1 MIAPTIDRRCG
12 RRLSV
17 PRRGR
22 LLSALAAVI
31 AVLVVVAPFLLGT
44 PARAAAGDSIDSYAL
59 DYVVHDNGTVAVTE
73 RLVYRFGSSSGRH
86 GIQRQLVTRE
96 PEKNDTAH
104 DIAYTYSDIRVSS
117 PDAPA
122 QFSTSTVSSPS
133 DPRREDLLIRVGDPN
148 QAVTSATATYQLSYT
163 ITGGMRSQQGYD
175 EFYWDAVGT
184 GWTNTTLNDVTVSI
198 TVPGGAT
205 DRACYAGGSQS
216 NTPCDSL
223 SLDSGVVHAGQHTLA
238 PGQGMTVSAQIRSG
252 LVSDNKPH
260 LVPSATVQ
268 QRRVAATVG
277 GATVLVTALS
287 ALVGARVVRSRRD
300 LRFLDLPPGVLPP
313 SGVEGRIGASP
324 RDLKVPVA
332 FAPPAI
338 TVAEAGYLLDGRLE
352 TRETAATL
360 IDLAVRGALTVSGDD
375 RLGYR
380 ITLVDPRRAGA
391 PHETVLLQSLFG
403 GQGPGATVD
412 LGAPGGM
419 TAAHDRMVA
428 DVRREVAGRGWF
440 AHLPGVR
447 GGGVH
452 VSGFGRG
459 WLILAV
465 VGAFVGSAGGVG
477 RLLFLLPV
485 LPVVIAA
492 MVVRNRLRR
501 GQRTPQ
507 GRAVTDQVEGFREYL
522 ATAEADQIRFE
533 EGEDIFSR
541 YLPWAI
547 SFDLAY
553 RWARICQD
561 MVAAGRLPEVHPVWY
576 VGQFYLPNFSWIG
589 FSDAVASTVAPLPPV
604 SSGDTGF
611 GSGGSAFG
619 GGGGFVG
626 GGGGGGGGGSW

>member
-1 MIAPTIDRRCG
+1 MTAPRTG
-12 RRLSV
+12 LPAAPRRLPAV
-17 PRRGR
+17 
-22 LLSALAAVI
+22 LATVV

-44 PARAAAGDSIDSYAL
+44 PARAASGDSIDSYAL
-59 DYVVHDNGTVAVTE
+59 DYVVNDNGTVSVTE
-73 RLVYRFGSSSGRH
+73 RLVYRFGDSSGRH

-96 PEKNDTAH
+96 PEQNDSAH
-104 DIAYTYSDIRVSS
+104 DIAYTYSDIRVTS

-122 QFSTSTVSSPS
+122 QFSTSTVTG
-133 DPRREDLLIRVGDPN
+133 DAGRREDLVIRVGDPN
-148 QAVTSATATYQLSYT
+148 RTVTSATATYQLTYT
-163 ITGGMRSQQGYD
+163 ITGGMRSRQNYD

-184 GWTNTTLNDVTVSI
+184 GWTNTVLRDVTVSI

-205 DRACYAGGSQS
+205 DKACYAGDVQD

-223 SLDSGVVHAGQHTLA
+223 RVDAGVVHAGQDILA

-260 LVPSATVQ
+260 LVPSATLEQ
-268 QRRVAATVG
+268 QRTAAVVVG
-277 GATVLVTALS
+277 GTVLVAAAS
-287 ALVGARVVRSRRD
+287 ALVGAGVVRSRRD
-300 LRFLDLPPGVLPP
+300 LRFVDLPPGVLPP
-313 SGVEGRIGASP
+313 PGVEGRVGASP
-324 RDLKVPVA
+324 RDLTVPVA
-332 FAPPAI
+332 FVPPAI

-380 ITLVDPRRAGA
+380 VTLVDPRRVDA

-403 GQGPGATVD
+403 VQGRGATVD

-428 DVRREVAGRGWF
+428 DVRREVDGRGWF

-447 GGGVH
+447 GGGAH

-465 VGAFVGSAGGVG
+465 AGAFVASAGGAG
-477 RLLFLLPV
+477 RLLFLLP
-485 LPVVIAA
+485 LAPVVVVA
-492 MVVRNRLRR
+492 MVVRSRLRR
-501 GQRTPQ
+501 GQRTPV

-547 SFDLAY
+547 SFDLAD

-561 MVAAGRLPEVHPVWY
+561 LVAAGRLPEVHPTWY

-604 SSGDTGF
+604 TSGGTGF